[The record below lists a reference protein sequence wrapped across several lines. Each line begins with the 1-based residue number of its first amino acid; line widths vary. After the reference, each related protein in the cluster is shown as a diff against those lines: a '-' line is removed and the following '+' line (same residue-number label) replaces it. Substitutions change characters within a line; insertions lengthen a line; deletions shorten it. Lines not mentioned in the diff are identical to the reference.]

1 MEDTFEIP
9 VLYKNQDLM
18 FTAQLITSGYT
29 HKFKVDVYGHQLFF
43 EQDDSSNY
51 RALVD
56 VSTLEQAKNLDVE
69 LLKAIAAAI
78 EFILK

>member
-9 VLYKNQDLM
+9 VLYKNQDVL

-29 HKFKVDVYGHQLFF
+29 HKFKVDVYGQQLFF
-43 EQDDSSNY
+43 EQDDSNNY
-51 RALVD
+51 RALMD
-56 VSTLEQAKNLDVE
+56 VSTLEQSKNLDVE

-78 EFILK
+78 ESILK